1 MLLID
6 ATNLSAGGG
15 GVLLTYLHQKI
26 TSPHLVLVSPRVGLE
41 DSDVVRNVN
50 CGNPLGKARQELLE
64 QFVAEYKPKAVLFFG
79 NLPSLKKLDV
89 PKTYTYFH
97 NAHLIK
103 SLDQRCRYSIKDH
116 LRYFLIR
123 RFIQRKL
130 SHSDE
135 WIFQTNAIRDAFVK
149 EYGAVEVSDTHVFPY
164 YDDAQL
170 YTMCEEVEQSA
181 HREGYVYL
189 SDARPH
195 KNHSRLLKAWERV
208 LDKDGRA
215 PQLHLTIDPGC
226 TELVGLVSAI
236 NSKGGH
242 VVNHGPLS
250 HTEALKLVAQCEV
263 TVFPSLLET
272 LGLGLVEGA
281 LLGTKVICSN
291 DDTLKEVISA
301 SYEFD
306 PMSIEQIARSITV
319 PPENLAQPE
328 VKLSNDIEG
337 LVAILTS

>member
-26 TSPHLVLVSPRVGLE
+26 TAPHLVLVSPRVGLK
-41 DSDVVRNVN
+41 DSETVKNVS

-64 QFVAEYKPKAVLFFG
+64 QFVEDYKPEVVLFFG
-79 NLPSLKKLDV
+79 NLPSLRKLDV

-103 SLDQRCRYSIKDH
+103 SLDQRCRYSVKDR

-135 WIFQTNAIRDAFVK
+135 WIFQTNAIRDAFIK
-149 EYGAVEVSDTHVFPY
+149 EYGTVAISDTHVFPY
-164 YDDAQL
+164 FDDVQL
-170 YTMCEEVEQSA
+170 YAMCADVEQSA
-181 HREGYVYL
+181 DREGYVYL

-195 KNHSRLLKAWERV
+195 KNHRRLLQAWGHV
-208 LDKDGRA
+208 IDKEGQA
-215 PQLHLTIDPGC
+215 PKLHLTIDQGC
-226 TELVGLVSAI
+226 SELVDLISAI
-236 NSKGGH
+236 NSKGGN
-242 VVNHGPLS
+242 VINHGPLPHS
-250 HTEALKLVAQCEV
+250 EALKLVAQCEV

-291 DDTLKEVISA
+291 DGTLKEVITA
-301 SYEFD
+301 SDDFD
-306 PMSIEQIARSITV
+306 PMSIEQIARSIAV
-319 PPENLAQPE
+319 PPEKLDLPE
-328 VKLSNDIEG
+328 VRLSNDIDG
-337 LVAILTS
+337 LVAMLTS